1 MLEVKNLSV
10 EIGEDKILDNISF
23 RAKSGE
29 AIVIT
34 GKSGCGKSSVIK
46 AINGIFPYHQ
56 KVDISGDILL
66 NGESIFNKNIQDR
79 SEFLTTVFQNPNSQF
94 YCVNSTDEIAFP
106 LENRNVDKDKI
117 LNTMDEHMK
126 MLNTSHLKNKFLFDL
141 SGGQKQ
147 LVAIT
152 SVSVMNEEV
161 YLLDEPSASLDQ
173 ESIQHLA
180 YVIGKWKEM
189 GKIIIIAEHRLYY
202 LKDLLNNMIVIENSK
217 INDKPT
223 TPLRSLQYTD
233 INKLKEKHKYN
244 KYNSFTKQKLDKHM
258 MMSNYKYSYGKN
270 KVIDL
275 DIAFDD
281 KKITFLIGKNGVG
294 KTTFINCM
302 CGLKKGFKGKTELN
316 NLKFNKKGYKHCSLV
331 MQDVTHQLFTES
343 VYEEL
348 KLATDN
354 EKMIADILETLKLTE
369 KKEAHPMSLSGGEKQ
384 RVAVANAWASGKEI
398 IIFDEPTSGLCYE
411 SMMALKSIVEN
422 LKKAGKKI
430 IIVTHDYEFINCFD
444 NEEIVEIYK

>member
-1 MLEVKNLSV
+1 MITKVKLREEGSLKEVGIVINGSELVTGDVKKGWQEIINVVTELLGVKAGLIMEITKEAMQVFLMSENKENPYVVGGNDSLCHGLYCETVIGTDGELHIENALELDAWKDNPDVKLNMISYYGLPV
-10 EIGEDKILDNISF
+10 HFPDGKFFGTICILD
-23 RAKSGE
+23 
-29 AIVIT
+29 
-34 GKSGCGKSSVIK
+34 
-46 AINGIFPYHQ
+46 
-56 KVDISGDILL
+56 
-66 NGESIFNKNIQDR
+66 
-79 SEFLTTVFQNPNSQF
+79 
-94 YCVNSTDEIAFP
+94 
-106 LENRNVDKDKI
+106 
-117 LNTMDEHMK
+117 
-126 MLNTSHLKNKFLFDL
+126 
-141 SGGQKQ
+141 
-147 LVAIT
+147 
-152 SVSVMNEEV
+152 
-161 YLLDEPSASLDQ
+161 
-173 ESIQHLA
+173 
-180 YVIGKWKEM
+180 
-189 GKIIIIAEHRLYY
+189 
-202 LKDLLNNMIVIENSK
+202 
-217 INDKPT
+217 DKPT